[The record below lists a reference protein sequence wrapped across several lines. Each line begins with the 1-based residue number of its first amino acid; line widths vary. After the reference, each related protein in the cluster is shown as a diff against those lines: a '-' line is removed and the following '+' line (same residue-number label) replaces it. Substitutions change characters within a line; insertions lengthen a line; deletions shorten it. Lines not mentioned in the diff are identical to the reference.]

1 MHACVAVSEIAA
13 VPALIDAAE
22 WRARLLQ
29 GTAMSETI
37 TDTWIVT
44 ALGASVLLFALLSAV
59 QHYRRER
66 MRAELLKNLDHHSWC
81 RWQGK
86 PLRVK

>member
-1 MHACVAVSEIAA
+1 MPRSVRSRGNVRFDG
-13 VPALIDAAE
+13 VTRL
-22 WRARLLQ
+22 RARLLQ
-29 GTAMSETI
+29 GIAMSETI
-37 TDTWIVT
+37 NETWIVT

-66 MRAELLKNLDHHSWC
+66 LRAELLKNLDHHSWC

-86 PLRVK
+86 PLRMK